1 MSPMQTILH
10 KINPQ
15 KLFLAD
21 SLGALVTALLTG
33 VVLAQ
38 FETFFGVPAQ
48 TLYLLAIAPALYAV
62 YSFVCYLRFPASWR
76 LLMRIIASANLL
88 YVIVVN
94 VWMLFF
100 QPGITGWGMLYFV
113 GEFFIVAGISLIE
126 FRKSSQ

>member
-1 MSPMQTILH
+1 MSALQKILTN
-10 KINPQ
+10 INPK

-21 SLGALVTALLTG
+21 SVGALVTALLTG
-33 VVLAQ
+33 VLLAQ
-38 FETFFGVPAQ
+38 FESFFGVPAQ
-48 TLYLLAIAPALYAV
+48 TLYLLAIAPVLYAV

-113 GEFFIVAGISLIE
+113 LEFFTVSAIAALE
-126 FRKSSQ
+126 FKTTAR